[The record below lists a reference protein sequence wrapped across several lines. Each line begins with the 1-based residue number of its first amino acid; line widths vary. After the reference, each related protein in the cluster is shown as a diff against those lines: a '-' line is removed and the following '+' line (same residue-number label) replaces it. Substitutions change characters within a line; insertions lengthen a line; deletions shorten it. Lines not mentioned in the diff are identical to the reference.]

1 MRSCSLQAG
10 GLPGLPDFRDRLPCR
25 LALLEHICYL
35 ANYYFRSPNMHI
47 FHRILK
53 KIAFLAFKDEEFY
66 KKNHYVEMP

>member
-10 GLPGLPDFRDRLPCR
+10 GLPGLPDFRDRLP
-25 LALLEHICYL
+25 YL
-35 ANYYFRSPNMHI
+35 ANYFRSPNMHI

-53 KIAFLAFKDEEFY
+53 KIAFLAFKDEEFD